1 MNNTV
6 KRPVDVSTTDIKDIY
21 KFAMYSLA
29 QCSHDPSDPTDYDDL
44 EKTKNNVMALIVKEL
59 EKM

>member
-1 MNNTV
+1 MNNTF
-6 KRPVDVSTTDIKDIY
+6 KRPIEVSIPDIKDIY

-29 QCSHDPSDPTDYDDL
+29 QCSHDLSDPTDYDDL
-44 EKTKNNVMALIVKEL
+44 EKTKNNVMTCIVKEL